1 MSSSR
6 QRVVG
11 LDDPFPLRYSAG
23 VVSPPSTLC
32 CPIHIRS
39 SRSLPA
45 KYTCAHSLS
54 STVPASRLSTVI
66 EVARRN
72 AAGSMRPPVN
82 APLTLAGDPSPAP
95 PALPPLP
102 SSAFPTGSRERLRAL
117 LAEATANAP
126 PAGDN
131 ARASAQT
138 ASVASA
144 DPCVAEGVSAL
155 AACSSVDRGAHVKG
169 GEARYSAADDAAC
182 IAGGVWERGATVER
196 EREAMT
202 EREARGAD
210 DEDGSEVHMPWGWGA
225 HGEGTT
231 PLQHAGGLVPP
242 QVADSRQPF
251 GDAAIAAANPFA
263 RPPAPP
269 RIASMPPAACAKR
282 RPPSGSKS
290 FAQRLAARAAAAGGD
305 GSDGGE
311 GGAEEG
317 SARGM
322 ASVPARLVTGAPASG
337 PVCFLIAGGL
347 SPAALLDSPVVPRSQ
362 LLAVA
367 LLSVLAMCHL
377 MSPTSHPPPSSSPL
391 PFPTLFPSCHF
402 PLHPPIPHPSSST
415 ILCVPPCPQP
425 PASTAPRLEGGMG
438 AQARGGGEVKERM
451 GGAEEG
457 EGEHGGRRKRQRM
470 EGGDEGGVTWSERGG
485 KRGGT
490 MGQENEGMGD
500 GQGEGVQAVLALGLG
515 GDAEGGWVHTGE
527 GDRMG
532 AGRAREAVG
541 VEAVVGGHVPVVG
554 ARPHHMALTASHPH
568 THAARMLPCSDAS
581 HAAAGSAIGGGHGG
595 AQQGATGGVADDDVA
610 VHAGAHGEAQTE
622 ARPGAAVGGEALLR
636 ERVAQW
642 QGNGDLPQAVQG
654 MAGSELHS
662 WVLHNRAHGEEGA
675 KAQAGHVHGEDGAGW
690 EVEGEEESSGKE
702 DMEEGWTD
710 GGGETEAVGAGAAAA
725 GRAVDGYSWHKYEQ
739 MEARGERG
747 ACSYY
752 QCTAPGCPAKK
763 RVALAAHGHATHC
776 QYHGRHCHAPPLP
789 PAPPLD
795 MPAAAGSAG
804 SVGMGGEWSSGS
816 GVQREGGLA
825 HGCAAHAD
833 TGTAAEGVGQGRG
846 EEERRGEEIERG
858 REASAWEK
866 EGRVGQSEEAS
877 RSRSSFEGG
886 EGDAGVG
893 RKAEGEATSKEQR
906 KRRPEPFC
914 GQRVQRGP
922 KVVVRAVSAVELLD
936 DGYRWR
942 KYGQK
947 LVHGRRFPR
956 SYYKC
961 THPGCIV
968 RKHVERCEDDPREVV
983 TTYEGK
989 HSHAVPATRSACV
1002 FMALDGPGVF
1012 SLSSAGGEGDT
1023 AGPSSERGT
1032 AVSKKSGV

>member
-1 MSSSR
+1 M
-6 QRVVG
+6 
-11 LDDPFPLRYSAG
+11 
-23 VVSPPSTLC
+23 LC
-32 CPIHIRS
+32 RPIHTRS

-54 STVPASRLSTVI
+54 STVAASRLSTVI

-144 DPCVAEGVSAL
+144 DPCDAEGVSAL
-155 AACSSVDRGAHVKG
+155 AACSSVARGAHVKG

-196 EREAMT
+196 EREAMM
-202 EREARGAD
+202 EREARGAGD
-210 DEDGSEVHMPWGWGA
+210 DDGSEVHMPWGWGA

-282 RPPSGSKS
+282 RAPSGSKS

-305 GSDGGE
+305 GSDGCE
-311 GGAEEG
+311 GGAEGG

-322 ASVPARLVTGAPASG
+322 ASVPTRLVTGAPASG

-362 LLAVA
+362 
-367 LLSVLAMCHL
+367 
-377 MSPTSHPPPSSSPL
+377 
-391 PFPTLFPSCHF
+391 
-402 PLHPPIPHPSSST
+402 
-415 ILCVPPCPQP
+415 P

-438 AQARGGGEVKERM
+438 AQAGGGGDLKERM

-515 GDAEGGWVHTGE
+515 GGAEGGWAHMGE
-527 GDRMG
+527 GERMG

-541 VEAVVGGHVPVVG
+541 VEAVVGGHVAVAG
-554 ARPHHMALTASHPH
+554 ARPHHMALTAAYPH
-568 THAARMLPCSDAS
+568 THAARMLPCSDTS
-581 HAAAGSAIGGGHGG
+581 HAAAGSAIGGGDGG

-636 ERVAQW
+636 QRVAQW

-654 MAGSELHS
+654 MAGSEMHS

-675 KAQAGHVHGEDGAGW
+675 RAQAGHAHGKDGAGW
-690 EVEGEEESSGKE
+690 EVEGEEEASGKE

-725 GRAVDGYSWHKYEQ
+725 GGAVDGYSWHKYGQ
-739 MEARGERG
+739 TEARGERG

-789 PAPPLD
+789 PA
-795 MPAAAGSAG
+795 AGSAG

-816 GVQREGGLA
+816 GVQREGDLA

-833 TGTAAEGVGQGRG
+833 TGAAAEGVGQGRG

-906 KRRPEPFC
+906 KRYAGQALPCRCLPFLSLLARCKTHSLLASSVRQEMLLVQQQVVAPRLHMRAMLTALPCMALHTPCAALCLGPSHALPPLAMLACPTGDSSLPPAPHRRPEPFC

-947 LVHGRRFPR
+947 LVHGRRF
-956 SYYKC
+956 
-961 THPGCIV
+961 
-968 RKHVERCEDDPREVV
+968 PREVV

-1023 AGPSSERGT
+1023 AGPSSERG
-1032 AVSKKSGV
+1032 AAMSKKSGV